1 MTLNDILTIMQ
12 NRLISLI
19 EARKFAV
26 NAGDLDKVNQIDA
39 DLFTTMTSIDQI
51 KQTLEKQ

>member
-39 DLFTTMTSIDQI
+39 DLFTTMTSIEQI